1 MVKFF
6 NFQERASM
14 APETVNGL
22 VISRRLSLDFKCRYE
37 TSIDDISA
45 ERTIVGGSI
54 SSGLIG
60 RDTWPG
66 FKL

>member
-1 MVKFF
+1 
-6 NFQERASM
+6 M

-22 VISRRLSLDFKCRYE
+22 VISRRLSLDFQCRYE

-60 RDTWPG
+60 RETWPG
-66 FKL
+66 GAL